1 MDKGIYYRF
10 ADLELK
16 QFATFED
23 GYTEDG
29 KEITISCKFTFAYNF
44 SENIV
49 CCTNSISI
57 SKEGNVLVKAD
68 LEAYFVITPTSV
80 ASLLDADAVV
90 IPPDLQAQFASLT
103 YGTMRGVVFAKT
115 LGTPLSKIVLP
126 PNDVLEVMK
135 DPLRIQSPN
144 SPKVNL

>member
-10 ADLELK
+10 TGLELK

-29 KEITISCKFTFAYNF
+29 KEIAISCKFTFAYNF
-44 SENIV
+44 SDNIV

-57 SKEGNVLVKAD
+57 TKDGVILVKAD
-68 LEAYFVITPTSV
+68 LDAYFAINPESV
-80 ASLLDADAVV
+80 ASLSDADAVV
-90 IPPDLQAQFASLT
+90 IPPGLQAQFASLT
-103 YGTMRGVVFAKT
+103 YGTMRGVVFTKT
-115 LGTPLSKIVLP
+115 LGTPLSKIILP

-135 DPLRIQSPN
+135 APLRIQDPN
-144 SPKVNL
+144 RKS

>member
-29 KEITISCKFTFAYNF
+29 QEISISCKFTFAYNF

-57 SKEGNVLVKAD
+57 TKEGIVLVKAD
-68 LEAYFVITPTSV
+68 LDAYFAINPESA
-80 ASLLDADAVV
+80 ASLADADAVV
-90 IPPDLQAQFASLT
+90 LPPELQAQFASLT
-103 YGTMRGVVFAKT
+103 YGTMRGVIFTKT
-115 LGTPLSKIVLP
+115 LGTPFSKIVLP
-126 PNDVLEVMK
+126 PNDVQEVMK
-135 DPLRIQSPN
+135 TPLRFQSPN
-144 SPKVNL
+144 QRKS

>member
-10 ADLELK
+10 ARLDLK

-29 KEITISCKFTFAYNF
+29 REIGISCKFTFAYNF

-57 SKEGNVLVKAD
+57 VKGGDILVKAD
-68 LEAYFVITPTSV
+68 LDAYFVLNPDSAI
-80 ASLLDADAVV
+80 SLLDGDALV
-90 IPPDLQAQFASLT
+90 IPSELQAQFASLT
-103 YGTMRGVVFAKT
+103 YGTMRGIVFAKT
-115 LGTPLSKIVLP
+115 LGSPLNNIVLP
-126 PNDVLEVMK
+126 PNDVLEVIK
-135 DPLRIQSPN
+135 APLRIPASN
-144 SPKVNL
+144 YHNG